1 MKKFIK
7 TKLGVP
13 ENWDKHDYQL
23 ARYSFEDIEE
33 VLLAYEKEQLR
44 LGVVSRSNAIDY
56 AEGFEL
62 AMDFIDKHPADPD
75 VTSEQL
81 SAWIKLQDFV
91 NKSDCKKQRIITD

>member
-1 MKKFIK
+1 MEFKRIKKEIK
-7 TKLGVP
+7 YLEQNSNVYCLEYNGKELLKELKLALSIC
-13 ENWDKHDYQL
+13 E
-23 ARYSFEDIEE
+23 
-33 VLLAYEKEQLR
+33 
-44 LGVVSRSNAIDY
+44 VSRSNAIDY

-75 VTSEQL
+75 ITSEQL